1 MLLGFKNQFVN
12 PILEGEKIHTI
23 RHDVHDRWQ
32 PGKTIHMCTG
42 LRTKDLN
49 IFNIKPCI
57 SIQRIIIDTYHEGIG
72 ILGAEGIVIFDGW
85 LQPTEI
91 EILSRNDGFERLSD
105 FWEWFR
111 NDKHDGTH
119 KLIHWTHLTYPIEGI
134 SDLPF

>member
-1 MLLGFKNQFVN
+1 MLLGFKHQFVN
-12 PILEGEKIHTI
+12 PILEEIKIHTI
-23 RHDVHDRWQ
+23 RADVNNRWQ
-32 PGKTIHMCTG
+32 SGKTIHMCTG

-57 SIQRIIIDTYHEGIG
+57 SVQRIIIDTYHEGIY
-72 ILGAEGIVIFDGW
+72 LLKKTDSFPNNW

-91 EILSRNDGFERLSD
+91 EILSRNDGFKRLSD

-111 NDKHDGTH
+111 NDKYDGTY
-119 KLIHWTHLTYPIEGI
+119 KIIHWTQLTYPIPGI

>member
-23 RHDVHDRWQ
+23 RDDVHDRWQ
-32 PGKTIHMCTG
+32 QGKTIHMCTG

-57 SIQRIIIDTYHEGIG
+57 SVQKIVIDTYHEGIC
-72 ILGAEGIVIFDGW
+72 ILNYKHIIRHDW

-91 EILSRNDGFERLSD
+91 EILIRHDGFKRLSD

-111 NDKHDGTH
+111 SDSKMTTK

>member
-1 MLLGFKNQFVN
+1 MLLGFKKQFVE
-12 PILEGEKIHTI
+12 PILQDEKLHTI
-23 RHDVHDRWQ
+23 RDDVHDRWQ

-49 IFNIKPCI
+49 IFKVKPCI
-57 SIQRIIIDTYHEGIG
+57 SVQKIVIDTYHEGIC
-72 ILGAEGIVIFDGW
+72 ILNYAHVIRHDW

-91 EILSRNDGFERLSD
+91 QILIRNDGFKHSSD

-111 NDKHDGTH
+111 GDSNMVTK